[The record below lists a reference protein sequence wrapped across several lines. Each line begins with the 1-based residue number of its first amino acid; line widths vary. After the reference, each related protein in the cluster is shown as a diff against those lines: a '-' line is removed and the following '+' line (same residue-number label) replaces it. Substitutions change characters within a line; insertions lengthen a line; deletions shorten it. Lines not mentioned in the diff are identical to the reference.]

1 MGNQS
6 KSAAIVASLTL
17 VIAVALPLSAVAQS
31 SLSSL
36 WPFRTKQAKQAKT
49 GLPFT
54 ASLSTTGFS
63 DDLTRAV
70 TNASLL
76 LSPPAGGV
84 ESNAEL
90 LNIARGDYRR
100 ILMAFYE
107 NAYYGADISI
117 RLNGREAASIPLT
130 ADLGQPVNL
139 VITLNPGQVFTF
151 GQTVVAPLPPADH
164 LVQPE
169 LEPGEIAGSGRIREV
184 GAAAIQAW
192 RRHGNALARIGQQ
205 AIEVD
210 HRNSRLDVALAIEPG
225 PVLTFGA
232 PEVKGTRRVD
242 QEFVA
247 YIADLPPGGNF
258 DPFVLEQARD
268 RLLRLGVF
276 KSVEV
281 IEGNRASP
289 DGSLPIT
296 LMVDESKP
304 RRFGFGA
311 ALSSYDG
318 IRLEGHWTH
327 RNLFGRA
334 ERLTLR
340 AAVDGLANRGGVN
353 DFDYSLGAE
362 FQKPGVI
369 SPDINLVASIT
380 ADRTQVLSVDTRSL
394 DLAAGFVQTSA
405 GKTMGLSG
413 FGSFSRTQ
421 DLSGLKTYRIAGLRF
436 DLTQDKRDNSLD
448 ASRGS
453 YWKLGLSPFHEFSY
467 ANTGL
472 RLVGDGRIYRKLGGS
487 GRIVLATRA
496 YFGSLLGVP
505 LAESPGDY
513 QFYSGGGGSVRGY
526 DYQSLGITT
535 LGVFSGGRSV
545 VNLNFEVRSRLTE
558 TLGLVGFVD
567 AGSVGRNPVPDFANG
582 WYVGAG
588 VGLRY
593 MTAFGPLRVDLA
605 HGLNAPAGDPGWGL
619 YIGLGQAF

>member
-6 KSAAIVASLTL
+6 KSAAIAASLTL
-17 VIAVALPLSAVAQS
+17 VIGVALSQSASAQS

-36 WPFRTKQAKQAKT
+36 WPFPTKQAEQAKT

-54 ASLSTTGFS
+54 ASLNTTGFS
-63 DDLTRAV
+63 EDLAQAV

-100 ILMAFYE
+100 ILMAFYQ

-117 RLNGREAASIPLT
+117 RLNGREASSIPLT
-130 ADLGQPVNL
+130 AELGQPVN
-139 VITLNPGQVFTF
+139 VIITLKPGQVFTF
-151 GQTVVAPLPPADH
+151 GQIAIAPLPPADH
-164 LVQPE
+164 VVQPE
-169 LEPGEIAGSGRIREV
+169 LAPGGIAESGRIREA
-184 GAAAIQAW
+184 GTAAIQAW
-192 RRHGNALARIGQQ
+192 RRHGNALARIDRQV
-205 AIEVD
+205 IEAD
-210 HRNSRLDVALAIEPG
+210 HRNARLDVALAIESG

-242 QEFVA
+242 REFVA

-258 DPFVLEQARD
+258 DPFVLEQARE

-281 IEGNRASP
+281 IEGKKASA

-296 LMVDESKP
+296 FMVNESKP
-304 RRFGFGA
+304 RRFGVGA

-318 IRLEGHWTH
+318 IRLEGYWTH

-334 ERLTLR
+334 ERLTFR
-340 AAVDGLANRGGVN
+340 ATVDGLANRGGAS

-369 SPDINLVASIT
+369 SPDINLVASIN
-380 ADRTQVLSVDTRSL
+380 AERTQILNVDTRSL
-394 DLAAGFVQTSA
+394 DFAAGFVQTSA

-421 DLSGLKTYRIAGLRF
+421 DLSGLKTFRIAGLRF
-436 DLTQDKRDNSLD
+436 DLTQDKRDDPLD
-448 ASRGS
+448 ASRGT
-453 YWKLGLSPFHEFSY
+453 YWKLGLTPFHEFAY
-467 ANTGL
+467 ANSGL
-472 RLVGDGRIYRKLGGS
+472 RLVGDGRFYRKLGGN
-487 GRIVLATRA
+487 GRVVLATRA
-496 YFGSLLGVP
+496 YFGSLIGVP

-545 VNLNFEVRSRLTE
+545 VNLNLEVRSRLSE

-567 AGSVGRNPVPDFANG
+567 AGNVGRDPVPDFANG

-605 HGLNAPAGDPGWGL
+605 HGLNAPAGDPGWGI